1 MLPAVEMRSWQSS
14 TVYLGSFVIASTLS
28 MGGFAALYGEVTKRL
43 GATQQCVDVGLRLF
57 SSAMSII
64 VGVLWCVLS
73 IFGDKEKY
81 FH

>member
-1 MLPAVEMRSWQSS
+1 
-14 TVYLGSFVIASTLS
+14 VYLGSFVIASTLS
-28 MGGFAALYGEVTKRL
+28 MGCFAALYGEVTKRL